1 MIKNYIIIATPN
13 KKNRTF
19 TIRQYN
25 KTELISKYRTIKMNK
40 QEFNSNLY
48 NTFNDWVYYLKSDD
62 YYKIR

>member
-1 MIKNYIIIATPN
+1 MIKNYIITATPN

-48 NTFNDWVYYLKSDD
+48 NTFNDWRNFFKSDE
-62 YYKIR
+62 YYIIR